1 MIFPGENLAYAPR
14 EGILDALP
22 ADAARNFRTLS
33 AVVLPFDWC
42 VVHGIRT
49 AAHLIEAAHDRRE
62 HTRYLRLAN
71 ERADSSA
78 TPRPADVAAAW
89 RLPSSPR
96 PPAAAL
102 LLGEQ
107 LLAVSAPSA
116 PLHRMDPATHRCHL
130 SSRGGGLKEWLRH
143 AAPSVPYST
152 AMRYRRLASLLR
164 RYLALSP
171 AIPLAWLLP
180 SAPPPA
186 DLTPSAPL
194 RRCIFR
200 ARRDF
205 NTFLAANPSLARIQ
219 RRLEADLGIA
229 AARLGLTELTAY
241 RDCRGLRVTPPPEVP
256 APRPNQPALLHA
268 LRHLPPRRA
277 RCLGRPPPRPF
288 LRP

>member
-1 MIFPGENLAYAPR
+1 MIFQDDNLAYAPR

-33 AVVLPFDWC
+33 AVVMPFDWC
-42 VVHGIRT
+42 VVHGIRA
-49 AAHLIEAAHDRRE
+49 AAHLLEAAHDRRE
-62 HTRYLRLAN
+62 HARYLRLAN
-71 ERADSSA
+71 ARADASA
-78 TPRPADVAAAW
+78 TPRPADVDAAW
-89 RLPSSPR
+89 RLPSTPR
-96 PPAAAL
+96 TPEAAL

-116 PLHRMDPATHRCHL
+116 PLHRIDPATHRCYL
-130 SSRGGGLKEWLRH
+130 ASRGGGLKEWLRH
-143 AAPSVPYST
+143 AAPSIPYST

-164 RYLALSP
+164 RYLALSSD
-171 AIPLAWLLP
+171 IPLAWLLP

-194 RRCIFR
+194 RCRIFR
-200 ARRDF
+200 ARRDLG
-205 NTFLAANPSLARIQ
+205 TFLAANPSLARIQ

-229 AARLGLTELTAY
+229 AARLGLTELSAY

-256 APRPNQPALLHA
+256 APRPNQAALLHA

-277 RCLGRPPPRPF
+277 KRVWRAPLRLF